1 MKAKLLLASFVA
13 VAMATPACAAS
24 FYVVQDSQT
33 QRCSVVLKKPP
44 ATDKILSVVGDGA
57 VYSTKQEATTAMASI
72 EACKSKT

>member
-1 MKAKLLLASFVA
+1 MKAKLLLVSLAA
-13 VAMATPACAAS
+13 VAIATPAFAAN

-44 ATDKILSVVGDGA
+44 ANDKILSVVGDGT